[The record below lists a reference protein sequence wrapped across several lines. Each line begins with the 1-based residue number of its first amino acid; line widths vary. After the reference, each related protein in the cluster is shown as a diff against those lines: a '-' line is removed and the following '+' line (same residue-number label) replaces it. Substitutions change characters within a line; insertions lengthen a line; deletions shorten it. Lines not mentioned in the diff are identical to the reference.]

1 MNIILLGEDTSLTN
15 IIPKPTNMVEKDM
28 DLITAITT
36 RLPIYCSTERY
47 KPVKIKKGIAEMGS
61 NINNHQSST
70 KYLYGLKL
78 PIRKT
83 NANQRE
89 TFRSITSK
97 TSNMPCLPRLGR
109 FLKLYKILL
118 TDFIEVGLQLN
129 YELFR
134 LFNKFFKS
142 LANSELNGEIIRD
155 IINIFVDFG
164 NTIEVK
170 VNAANLKSMVKD
182 LLSAYN

>member
-1 MNIILLGEDTSLTN
+1 
-15 IIPKPTNMVEKDM
+15 
-28 DLITAITT
+28 
-36 RLPIYCSTERY
+36 
-47 KPVKIKKGIAEMGS
+47 
-61 NINNHQSST
+61 
-70 KYLYGLKL
+70 
-78 PIRKT
+78 
-83 NANQRE
+83 
-89 TFRSITSK
+89 
-97 TSNMPCLPRLGR
+97 MPCLPRLGR

-142 LANSELNGEIIRD
+142 LANSDLNGEIIRD

-170 VNAANLKSMVKD
+170 VNAANLKSMRV
-182 LLSAYN
+182 LFESHTNAMHEFTTVMRC

>member
-1 MNIILLGEDTSLTN
+1 
-15 IIPKPTNMVEKDM
+15 
-28 DLITAITT
+28 
-36 RLPIYCSTERY
+36 
-47 KPVKIKKGIAEMGS
+47 
-61 NINNHQSST
+61 
-70 KYLYGLKL
+70 
-78 PIRKT
+78 
-83 NANQRE
+83 
-89 TFRSITSK
+89 
-97 TSNMPCLPRLGR
+97 MPCLPHLGR